1 MSHLRLDELLSAEL
15 DHELGAAE
23 QQELQ
28 QLLDT
33 SDEAVA
39 ARRDYKK
46 LDQLLR
52 DMPEQLIPASLH
64 HRITSSVR
72 LPQAPP
78 AANSSRFGNLFGDL
92 WVSPVARFSFAAAA
106 GILFSL
112 AIFNAAGPDVAEAP
126 TTDMFGTMIPRSS
139 GQAGEILD
147 QLHLKGTGFA
157 AGATLLRRNQQLV
170 LDIRLDAAGPIDIT
184 VDFENTGLRFASI
197 ANRPNDVDT
206 VHFAAPVLQLR
217 GAGQT
222 AFEVLLDREDT
233 AMAAESA
240 AIRLEFSSDGLN
252 GERGTLNIS
261 Q

>member
-1 MSHLRLDELLSAEL
+1 MSHSRLDELLSAEL
-15 DHELGAAE
+15 DHELSAAE

-28 QLLDT
+28 RLLDT

-64 HRITSSVR
+64 QRIASSVR
-72 LPQAPP
+72 LPQAPQ
-78 AANSSRFGNLFGDL
+78 ASKNSWFADL
-92 WVSPVARFSFAAAA
+92 WISPVARFSFAAAA

-112 AIFNAAGPDVAEAP
+112 AIFNAAGPDVAKAP
-126 TTDMFGTMIPRSS
+126 ATDMFGSMIPHRS
-139 GQAGEILD
+139 GQAGVILD
-147 QLHLKGTGFA
+147 QLQMSGTGFA
-157 AGATLLRRNQQLV
+157 AGATLLRRDQQLV
-170 LDIRLDAAGPIDIT
+170 LDIRLDAERQVDIT
-184 VDFENTGLRFASI
+184 VDFENSGLRFAAVTNS
-197 ANRPNDVDT
+197 RKSSDT
-206 VHFAAPVLQLR
+206 VRFAAPVLQLR

-222 AFEVLLDREDT
+222 DFQILLDRDDT

-240 AIRLEFSSDGLN
+240 KIQLEISSDGFD